1 MNIDDKSILNQP
13 LGAVNGMFTNG
24 QIDRISVQSEEMWT
38 GIVYGLA
45 SLMIAEGLID
55 QGFKTAEGVYR

>member
-1 MNIDDKSILNQP
+1 
-13 LGAVNGMFTNG
+13 MFTNG
-24 QIDRISVQSEEMWT
+24 QIDKISVQSEEMWT

-55 QGFKTAEGVYR
+55 QGFKTAEGVYRQMIYLIEKLN